1 MTAYL
6 ARREEIARFLTARLG
21 NAEDAQDVAQELF
34 LRLER
39 VPDPRELADPAA
51 YVFRM
56 GLNLAN
62 DHRRSRRRAIA
73 RDAAWAS
80 ARHGEMGG
88 EPVADLPSAEASY
101 AGKQRIAAVHQALQ
115 ELSPQCRRVF
125 ILHKF
130 EGLPHG
136 DIAARCGISRSTVEK
151 HMTTALKHLIRRLGR
166 G

>member
-88 EPVADLPSAEASY
+88 EPGAHPALA
-101 AGKQRIAAVHQALQ
+101 QRGHPAH
-115 ELSPQCRRVF
+115 
-125 ILHKF
+125 
-130 EGLPHG
+130 
-136 DIAARCGISRSTVEK
+136 T
-151 HMTTALKHLIRRLGR
+151 
-166 G
+166 